1 MHQVQK
7 KERISLLL
15 PSSFFLL
22 FLLLLFF
29 SFLLVFFISQLVLL
43 STSHSVIPLESPTI
57 EVIGDLVHVHPLALR
72 LAIETR
78 GDEMAIITDAIMD
91 VSSLGTSNYAGNEIE
106 VQVIPPP
113 TSSSSTSVDS
123 APTPPTSASG
133 PDDSCSSSSSCSSSL
148 PRGKVVIKGTN
159 TIAGSCTN
167 LLRIFNDL
175 IRILGISVE
184 RALKMLTLNPAR
196 IAKIEGEVGTLEK
209 GKKADFLLFDRRL
222 NLVGVYIDGR
232 RIKLS

>member
-7 KERISLLL
+7 SQKDIPLS
-15 PSSFFLL
+15 FLL
-22 FLLLLFF
+22 FYASLPFPRSTHTIL
-29 SFLLVFFISQLVLL
+29 SCFLLA
-43 STSHSVIPLESPTI
+43 SVVPLESPTI

-106 VQVIPPP
+106 VQVIQPHYP
-113 TSSSSTSVDS
+113 S
-123 APTPPTSASG
+123 A
-133 PDDSCSSSSSCSSSL
+133 SSSSSSSSSSSL

-175 IRILGISVE
+175 IQILGISVE
-184 RALKMLTLNPAR
+184 KALKMLTLNPAR
-196 IAKIEGEVGTLEK
+196 IAKIEEKVGTLEK

-232 RIKLS
+232 RIKLTE